1 MTILE
6 KIEEVVSK
14 YYESSDDCTKR
25 FRYDK
30 DENEFWIEK
39 ELEEELKSLVKENLS
54 IEVVDAY
61 SSCNYEVDIL
71 VVAYIDESNTLKLYT
86 KKLELH

>member
-14 YYESSDDCTKR
+14 YYESTDDCTKR

-30 DENEFWIEK
+30 NENEFWIEK
-39 ELEEELKSLVKENLS
+39 ELEEELENLVKGDLN
-54 IEVVDAY
+54 IKVIDAY
-61 SSCNYEVDIL
+61 SSCNYEVDVL
-71 VVAYIDESNTLKLYT
+71 VVAYHDESDTLQLYT